1 MKLTPTVL
9 PVIITI
15 LAIHRWIGIQLIR
28 HRKFKVIR
36 RIRTLSIS
44 TIRIR
49 QCIIILLMIKMFIE
63 IKMCNKLCFSTKPV
77 KCRLDMCFQRTV
89 RHLVCAILIWCDPSS
104 SWRGNIHLGEKG
116 CVSKVIWKVLQLK
129 VILTRNL
136 NFMKKI
142 NECSFCSFRSFDNEL
157 RSIVRITMK

>member
-44 TIRIR
+44 TIRIM

-63 IKMCNKLCFSTKPV
+63 IEMCNKTLLFYK
-77 KCRLDMCFQRTV
+77 
-89 RHLVCAILIWCDPSS
+89 
-104 SWRGNIHLGEKG
+104 
-116 CVSKVIWKVLQLK
+116 VSK
-129 VILTRNL
+129 
-136 NFMKKI
+136 M
-142 NECSFCSFRSFDNEL
+142 
-157 RSIVRITMK
+157 

>member
-15 LAIHRWIGIQLIR
+15 LAIHRWIGIRLVR

-44 TIRIR
+44 TIRIM

-63 IKMCNKLCFSTKPV
+63 IEMCNKLCFSTKAV
-77 KCRLDMCFQRTV
+77 KCRLDMCFHRTV

-116 CVSKVIWKVLQLK
+116 VCEQSNLESLATQGHFDQKFESHQKKKVRPVW
-129 VILTRNL
+129 
-136 NFMKKI
+136 
-142 NECSFCSFRSFDNEL
+142 
-157 RSIVRITMK
+157 

>member
-44 TIRIR
+44 TIRIM

-77 KCRLDMCFQRTV
+77 KCRLEICVFTGQSDTWY
-89 RHLVCAILIWCDPSS
+89 ATLIWCDPSS

-116 CVSKVIWKVLQLK
+116 VCEQS
-129 VILTRNL
+129 NL
-136 NFMKKI
+136 ESLATQGHFDQKFESHQKKKA
-142 NECSFCSFRSFDNEL
+142 RP
-157 RSIVRITMK
+157 VW